1 MRKDVRSMIVT
12 FMVPAVAIYLF
23 AYLYPTLRTI
33 AMSFFYTKSISA
45 PLGTWEFVGFDNFK
59 YLIDS
64 KLFAQSLV
72 NIGKIWVFGGAFTFF
87 FAFLFAIILHN
98 GVKGKAFWRAMI
110 YLPNV
115 ISAIAMA
122 NMWLLYV
129 YSPKYGFLK
138 NVFSTFGMEKLAAIQ
153 WTSPERIFTS
163 MVVAFSFGSVGF
175 FMLIILAGMERIPRD
190 FYEASKIDGAS
201 VPRQFFQ
208 ITLPLLKP
216 IVVTCLTFWTINVLS
231 FFIWTQIFSATNND
245 VHTITPVV
253 YLFNYAFGPN
263 SGSAGGLNAG
273 LASSIGVVL
282 GVLTIILFL
291 VINSLNRGDRYEY

>member
-1 MRKDVRSMIVT
+1 MIVA
-12 FMVPAVAIYLF
+12 FMVPAVAIYSL
-23 AYLYPTLRTI
+23 AYLYPTLRTL
-33 AMSFFYTKSISA
+33 AMSFFYTKSLSA
-45 PLGTWEFVGFDNFK
+45 PLRTWEFVGTDNFK

-64 KLFAQSLV
+64 KLFQTSLA
-72 NIGKIWVFGGAFTFF
+72 NIGKIWIYGGLFTFF

-98 GVKGKAFWRAMI
+98 GVKGKSFWRAMI

-115 ISAIAMA
+115 ISAVAMA
-122 NMWLLYV
+122 TMWNLYV
-129 YSPKYGFLK
+129 YSPKYGLLK
-138 NVFSTFGMEKLAAIQ
+138 NVFTALGLEKLAAVQ
-153 WTSPERIFTS
+153 WTSPENIFGS
-163 MVVAFSFGSVGF
+163 MVIAFSFGSVGF
-175 FMLIILAGMERIPRD
+175 FMLIILSGMERIPHD
-190 FYEASKIDGAS
+190 FYEASRIDGAG
-201 VPRQFFQ
+201 VARQFFQ

-216 IVVTCLTFWTINVLS
+216 IIVTCLTFWTINVLG

-245 VHTITPVV
+245 VNTITPVV

-282 GVLTIILFL
+282 SAITVVVFL